1 MHEAD
6 LDLETDGIPADDE
19 ATTSYAIRQLTRV
32 EGEGRLDLSVR
43 DGVVTRARLEI
54 FEAPRYFER
63 LVVGRDPN
71 EVIDIV
77 ARICGICPVA
87 YQMSAVHAFEDLFG
101 VTIDPSVRALRRLF
115 YCGEWIES
123 HALHVYLLHAP
134 DFLGYPSAVEMAA
147 DHPAIVERGLR
158 LKKVG
163 NRIVGILGGRP
174 IHPVS
179 VRVGGFS
186 RAPSRA
192 ELAPLRTDL
201 DTALADALET
211 VRWAATLDP
220 PAGEREPRLVALRHP
235 TEYPMN
241 EGRITSSDGI
251 DVAPGAWT
259 DAFAEHQVPWSN
271 ALQARARD
279 GVPYLLGPT
288 ARVSLAGDQLHPVAR
303 EALAATGLGDA
314 LRTSVFRSIVAR
326 GVELV
331 HAVAEA
337 RDLSTATPHRQS
349 RTPHGPPAPA
359 SPHGRPRR
367 RAACSSIATRSTSA
381 GSCATP
387 RSFRRRARTR
397 RPSSTTSRRS
407 PRRSSTCRTRR
418 RRGASSS
425 SSAATTPASAARP
438 TSSTCTWSAGDRH
451 ARGEAARLRRADAGR
466 RRARRR
472 HRRAPARHDP
482 PPVTIH
488 DVTAPMPDD
497 LLDATGPVIIVDAV
511 RGPTPGE
518 VVDLPLTALL
528 EPDQATAAAS
538 THALPLPSVLRL
550 VTEMRG
556 ALPEGRFIGIAG
568 ARFALGAPLSASVRM
583 AIPAAT
589 ARLGHD
595 PGPRARACGAAMCL
609 TPRSASSPS
618 RGRRHR
624 RAAGRSAPARAST
637 LAVPAAAADDGPC

>member
-241 EGRITSSDGI
+241 DGRITSSDGI

-279 GVPYLLGPT
+279 GGPYLLGPT

-337 RDLSTATPHRQS
+337 RDLVDGYS
-349 RTPHGPPAPA
+349 PPAE
-359 SPHGRPRR
+359 PHAAWTARPGV
-367 RAACSSIATRSTSA
+367 AAWATEAPRGLLFHRYEVDERGLVRHAQIVPPTSQNQAAIEHDLTTFAPSVLDLPHAEATRRLEQLIRSYDPCI
-381 GSCATP
+381 SCATH
-387 RSFRRRARTR
+387 FLDLHVERR
-397 RPSSTTSRRS
+397 
-407 PRRSSTCRTRR
+407 
-418 RRGASSS
+418 
-425 SSAATTPASAARP
+425 
-438 TSSTCTWSAGDRH
+438 
-451 ARGEAARLRRADAGR
+451 
-466 RRARRR
+466 
-472 HRRAPARHDP
+472 
-482 PPVTIH
+482 
-488 DVTAPMPDD
+488 
-497 LLDATGPVIIVDAV
+497 
-511 RGPTPGE
+511 
-518 VVDLPLTALL
+518 
-528 EPDQATAAAS
+528 
-538 THALPLPSVLRL
+538 
-550 VTEMRG
+550 
-556 ALPEGRFIGIAG
+556 
-568 ARFALGAPLSASVRM
+568 
-583 AIPAAT
+583 
-589 ARLGHD
+589 
-595 PGPRARACGAAMCL
+595 
-609 TPRSASSPS
+609 
-618 RGRRHR
+618 
-624 RAAGRSAPARAST
+624 
-637 LAVPAAAADDGPC
+637 